1 MSESADYTTA
11 PCTTAPYPTAALPRR
26 LASIVYD
33 AFLVIAISML
43 YGALVLAVQVLVF
56 GPGEKDY
63 QPTVEGPLFQ
73 LGWYLSIAVF
83 YYYFWRKSGQT
94 AGMRAWRLK
103 LVNEGGDRAS
113 PTQCAIRILLAP
125 FSLLLFGLGYLW
137 CLVDKNG
144 DAIHDKL
151 SGTRVVVEPKSA
163 TSKTG

>member
-1 MSESADYTTA
+1 MSDTANHPTA
-11 PCTTAPYPTAALPRR
+11 PLPRR

-33 AFLVIAISML
+33 AFLVVAISML

-63 QPTVEGPLFQ
+63 QPTVKGPLFQ

-103 LVNEGGDRAS
+103 LVNENGDRPSRA
-113 PTQCAIRILLAP
+113 QCAIRILLAP

-151 SGTRVVVEPKSA
+151 SGTRVVV
-163 TSKTG
+163 TSKIVEPETQKAR